1 MLSSLVSPGL
11 LLFIPLGLALVALP
25 PRRAPLVVVGAA
37 VLGLTLLGRSGE
49 MMWWFGRGW
58 ALILG
63 AWFIV
68 VVSFRPEGGFL
79 SRGLAAVFGAL
90 ASTAALLAT
99 QGRSWVEFDGSV
111 AQHMQDSAARAVA
124 QLTPGLA
131 NRVWGDDALE
141 TVRKSADLYAM
152 IYPAWTALGSL
163 CALGVVWWL
172 WRRLTIRDV
181 KPLGDLREFR
191 FRDELIWLAVA
202 GVILIVLPLN
212 AAATR
217 TGTNLAV
224 FMGVLYAVRG
234 LGIVMSVYR
243 MPGPFGLILGVLLLT
258 FLFPVVATA
267 TLVLGLSDTWLDFR
281 ARAGRAGRST

>member
-1 MLSSLVSPGL
+1 MLSLVSPGL
-11 LLFIPLGLALVALP
+11 LLFVPLGLALIALP
-25 PRRAPLVVVGAA
+25 PRRAPLVLVGAA
-37 VLGLTLLGRSGE
+37 VLGLTLLGRGGE

-63 AWFIV
+63 AWFIMV
-68 VVSFRPEGGFL
+68 ISLRPEGSFVN
-79 SRGLAAVFGAL
+79 RGLTAVFGAL

-99 QGRSWVEFDGSV
+99 QGRSWGEFDGSV
-111 AQHMQDSAARAVA
+111 AQQMQDSAARAVA

-131 NRVWGDDALE
+131 NRAWGEDVLE
-141 TVRKSADLYAM
+141 AVRKSAELNAL

-172 WRRLTIRDV
+172 WRRLTVRDA

-212 AAATR
+212 ATATR
-217 TGTNLAV
+217 TGANLAM

-234 LGIVMSVYR
+234 LGVMISLYGT
-243 MPGPFGLILGVLLLT
+243 PGPFGMVLGVLLFT
-258 FLFPVVATA
+258 FLFPVMAMA
-267 TLVLGLSDTWLDFR
+267 TLVLGLSDTWLDLR